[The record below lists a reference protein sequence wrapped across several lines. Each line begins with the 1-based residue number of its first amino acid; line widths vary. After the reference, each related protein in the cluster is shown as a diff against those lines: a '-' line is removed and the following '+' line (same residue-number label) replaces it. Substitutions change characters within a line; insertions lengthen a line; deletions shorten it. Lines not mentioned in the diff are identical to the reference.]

1 MQREETEQEE
11 ERGEKEKVSA
21 RVCWVFPRKCAH
33 PALSPAPQTKSRS
46 FDSPGTSG
54 LSSSAHHPDQAS
66 LQRDEDQLPVD
77 FVSLCLQIF
86 FCTYHFR
93 TLDRKTFCL
102 DVNEEVTVADV
113 KTELE
118 DRLGKEDLFRLIYC
132 GRLLKDDDP
141 VRKYEIEEKRWV
153 VVMITR
159 GKTEDISTSVR
170 KEESLGEETGCLGRS
185 EKVDEKREEVGTGL
199 SNPDEVLSREAGK
212 EEEEEDEEIPD
223 IDVSSY
229 LPQDAHTE
237 TEKEEPRGIA
247 GEAENRDYLAAET
260 RREPVE
266 NKSENEQLREEAEE
280 AEKMEALNLRLQ
292 QLRESLERQQREAEE
307 DEEDEESEEGESSGN
322 HELFSSQSVPERLR
336 PGSGGYVTA
345 REFTIALEVIM
356 GMEYYN
362 LHSTSEQVFSDL
374 TTTRAFVEKFFR
386 DTSDL
391 PEVRAMVVDR
401 LDEVVDAR
409 PSGRQ
414 LEAFLSDL
422 CSIFCQEREEE
433 RPRAC
438 LELQQEYEEETEDE
452 EEEEEENTAFAANL
466 ANLVGMGFIR
476 EEAEFALRASFNHPC
491 MAVDYLVSGVPPSA
505 FPPEEENP
513 LAFLRGEPEFQRIR
527 SLVQANPNS
536 LQALLLSFGQ
546 QHPALLDTIH
556 RHKATFVR
564 MLHEPTGARGLADD
578 QGLVADSWGRD
589 RR

>member
-1 MQREETEQEE
+1 M
-11 ERGEKEKVSA
+11 
-21 RVCWVFPRKCAH
+21 
-33 PALSPAPQTKSRS
+33 
-46 FDSPGTSG
+46 
-54 LSSSAHHPDQAS
+54 
-66 LQRDEDQLPVD
+66 
-77 FVSLCLQIF
+77 
-86 FCTYHFR
+86 
-93 TLDRKTFCL
+93 
-102 DVNEEVTVADV
+102 TVADV
-113 KTELE
+113 KTQVE
-118 DRLGKEDLFRLIYC
+118 DKLGKEDLFRLIYS

-159 GKTEDISTSVR
+159 GRTGDVSTAVR
-170 KEESLGEETGCLGRS
+170 EQESFEQETRRDAAA
-185 EKVDEKREEVGTGL
+185 EKVEKKKEEVGAGL
-199 SNPDEVLSREAGK
+199 SSQDEVLSREVGC
-212 EEEEEDEEIPD
+212 EEEEEEIPD
-223 IDVSSY
+223 VDLSAY
-229 LPQDAHTE
+229 LGREARTEIIETE
-237 TEKEEPRGIA
+237 TEEQHGNEDEPEISDYPPHNPEEKTSPDA
-247 GEAENRDYLAAET
+247 QPEVVET
-260 RREPVE
+260 INDDE
-266 NKSENEQLREEAEE
+266 LREVEE
-280 AEKMEALNLRLQ
+280 AEKMEALNQRLQ
-292 QLRESLERQQREAEE
+292 HLRETLARQREAEE
-307 DEEDEESEEGESSGN
+307 RESSEDEDSDGSSSE
-322 HELFSSQSVPERLR
+322 LLSSQSVPERLR
-336 PGSGGYVTA
+336 PGSGGYITP

-362 LHSTSEQVFSDL
+362 LHLTSDRVFSDL

-391 PEVRAMVVDR
+391 PEVRSMVVDR
-401 LDEVVDAR
+401 LEEVVAVR
-409 PSGRQ
+409 PSVRQ

-438 LELQQEYEEETEDE
+438 IALQQEEEEETED
-452 EEEEEENTAFAANL
+452 EEEEENTAFAANL

>member
-1 MQREETEQEE
+1 M
-11 ERGEKEKVSA
+11 
-21 RVCWVFPRKCAH
+21 
-33 PALSPAPQTKSRS
+33 
-46 FDSPGTSG
+46 
-54 LSSSAHHPDQAS
+54 
-66 LQRDEDQLPVD
+66 
-77 FVSLCLQIF
+77 QIF
-86 FCTYHFR
+86 FLTEHFR

-170 KEESLGEETGCLGRS
+170 KEASLGEETGRLGRS

-199 SNPDEVLSREAGK
+199 SNPDEVLSREADK
-212 EEEEEDEEIPD
+212 EEEEEIPD
-223 IDVSSY
+223 IDVSAY

-292 QLRESLERQQREAEE
+292 QLRESLARQQRETEEAERE
-307 DEEDEESEEGESSGN
+307 SSEEDEESEEGESSGN

-527 SLVQANPNS
+527 TLVQANPNS

-546 QHPALLDTIH
+546 QHPALMDTIH

-578 QGLVADSWGRD
+578 QGLVADTLGRD

>member
-1 MQREETEQEE
+1 M
-11 ERGEKEKVSA
+11 G
-21 RVCWVFPRKCAH
+21 
-33 PALSPAPQTKSRS
+33 
-46 FDSPGTSG
+46 
-54 LSSSAHHPDQAS
+54 
-66 LQRDEDQLPVD
+66 
-77 FVSLCLQIF
+77 
-86 FCTYHFR
+86 
-93 TLDRKTFCL
+93 
-102 DVNEEVTVADV
+102 DV

-141 VRKYEIEEKRWV
+141 VRKYEIDEKRWV

-159 GKTEDISTSVR
+159 GKTEDKSTSVR
-170 KEESLGEETGCLGRS
+170 KEESLGEETGRVGGS

-199 SNPDEVLSREAGK
+199 SNPDEVLSREAGN
-212 EEEEEDEEIPD
+212 EEEEEEEEIPD
-223 IDVSSY
+223 IDVSAY
-229 LPQDAHTE
+229 LPQDAHIE
-237 TEKEEPRGIA
+237 AEKGEQSGIV
-247 GEAENRDYLAAET
+247 GEAENQDYLAAET
-260 RREPVE
+260 RAEPVE
-266 NKSENEQLREEAEE
+266 TISENEQLREKAEE

-292 QLRESLERQQREAEE
+292 QLRECLARQQRKGEE
-307 DEEDEESEEGESSGN
+307 ERESSEEDEESDEGESSGRN
-322 HELFSSQSVPERLR
+322 ELFSSQSVPERLR
-336 PGSGGYVTA
+336 PGSGGYITP

-362 LHSTSEQVFSDL
+362 LYSTSEQVFSDL
-374 TTTRAFVEKFFR
+374 TTTRAFVEKFFC

-401 LDEVVDAR
+401 LDEVVAAR

-433 RPRAC
+433 QPRIC

-452 EEEEEENTAFAANL
+452 EEEEDTIFAANL

-527 SLVQANPNS
+527 TLVQANPNS

-546 QHPALLDTIH
+546 QHPALMDTIH

-578 QGLVADSWGRD
+578 QGLVADTWGRD
-589 RR
+589 QR

>member
-1 MQREETEQEE
+1 M
-11 ERGEKEKVSA
+11 G
-21 RVCWVFPRKCAH
+21 
-33 PALSPAPQTKSRS
+33 
-46 FDSPGTSG
+46 
-54 LSSSAHHPDQAS
+54 
-66 LQRDEDQLPVD
+66 
-77 FVSLCLQIF
+77 
-86 FCTYHFR
+86 
-93 TLDRKTFCL
+93 
-102 DVNEEVTVADV
+102 DV

-141 VRKYEIEEKRWV
+141 LRKYEIDEKRWV

-159 GKTEDISTSVR
+159 GKTEDTSTFVR
-170 KEESLGEETGCLGRS
+170 KEESLEEETRRVAGLER
-185 EKVDEKREEVGTGL
+185 VDKKEAEVGTGL
-199 SNPDEVLSREAGK
+199 SNQDVVLSREVDI
-212 EEEEEDEEIPD
+212 EEEEEEEIPD
-223 IDVSSY
+223 VDVSAY
-229 LPQDAHTE
+229 LPQDAHITHINQ
-237 TEKEEPRGIA
+237 TEKEEQRGNVD
-247 GEAENRDYLAAET
+247 EAENPDHLAASSAET
-260 RREPVE
+260 QPEPVQTISDDAE
-266 NKSENEQLREEAEE
+266 EE

-292 QLRESLERQQREAEE
+292 QLRESLARQREAEE
-307 DEEDEESEEGESSGN
+307 KESSEEEEESEDSDENSN
-322 HELFSSQSVPERLR
+322 NELFSSQSVPERLR
-336 PGSGGYVTA
+336 PGSGGYITS

-362 LHSTSEQVFSDL
+362 LHSTSESLFSDL

-391 PEVRAMVVDR
+391 PDVRAMVVDR
-401 LDEVVDAR
+401 LDEVVAAR
-409 PSGRQ
+409 PSVRQ

-433 RPRAC
+433 RPRTC
-438 LELQQEYEEETEDE
+438 LALQQEYEEETEE
-452 EEEEEENTAFAANL
+452 EEEEEENTGFATNL

-527 SLVQANPNS
+527 TLVQANPNS

-546 QHPALLDTIH
+546 QHPALMDTIH

-564 MLHEPTGARGLADD
+564 MLHEPVGARGLADD
-578 QGLVADSWGRD
+578 QGLVADYTLGRD